1 MSIIIGMLVLGFGIL
16 IGFFCCLFFKEKH
29 HKQSPSHNSQS
40 SLDGAHTFNKNNE
53 DKSQVILYEN
63 DLEDCRKKREEVAS
77 NIQKRHKEAAEIMK
91 KSLENIFDK
100 DKEFKTENSDTLDS
114 MLIKI
119 DDLLDKDNK

>member
-1 MSIIIGMLVLGFGIL
+1 
-16 IGFFCCLFFKEKH
+16 
-29 HKQSPSHNSQS
+29 
-40 SLDGAHTFNKNNE
+40 
-53 DKSQVILYEN
+53 
-63 DLEDCRKKREEVAS
+63 
-77 NIQKRHKEAAEIMK
+77 MK